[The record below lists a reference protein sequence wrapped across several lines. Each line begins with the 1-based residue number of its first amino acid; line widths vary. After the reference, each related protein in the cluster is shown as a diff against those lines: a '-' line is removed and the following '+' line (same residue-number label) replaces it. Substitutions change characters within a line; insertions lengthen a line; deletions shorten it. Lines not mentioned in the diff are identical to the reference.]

1 MAGINHTDER
11 EYYQKLKFTKTET
24 LNTTEL
30 VKNEIEF
37 CNEIDCKKNEHGQF
51 IYESKNGKSTMNLP
65 YALQEYKQWLID
77 KRLVKE
83 VQ

>member
-1 MAGINHTDER
+1 MAAFAKPLLPAGRFISRN
-11 EYYQKLKFTKTET
+11 LKNNKMDIQ
-24 LNTTEL
+24 EL

-37 CNEIDCKKNEHGQF
+37 CNEIDCEKNEHGQF

-65 YALQEYKQWLID
+65 YVLQEYKQWLID
-77 KRLVKE
+77 KRLIKE

>member
-1 MAGINHTDER
+1 MDI
-11 EYYQKLKFTKTET
+11 Q
-24 LNTTEL
+24 EL

-37 CNEIDCKKNEHGQF
+37 CNEIDCEKNEHDQF

-65 YALQEYKQWLID
+65 YVLQEYKRWLID
-77 KRLVKE
+77 KRLVKD